1 MMKEWPVV
9 VNDDHIAKVKQ
20 LLAAGA
26 DVNRAPQIHN
36 WSIGN
41 VHAADDYSQWSAL
54 NLTFMWDDLE
64 NNPLQEPHLREST
77 SGNPVNPL
85 QRLFLEAD
93 SSGATSQ
100 LKDLMEEFYG
110 DGLYGVNVAYY
121 CHSCEHPNSLDDN
134 RLSRSDYEYILKK
147 KEKDPECIRL
157 KEAIMLLA
165 EYGAAE
171 ALEMQG
177 SREQRPVPEWA
188 RRAFAL
194 GADIHKVK
202 TTLKA

>member
-1 MMKEWPVV
+1 MKESWPVV

-26 DVNRAPQIHN
+26 DVNRASDQDQD
-36 WSIGN
+36 GF
-41 VHAADDYSQWSAL
+41 SAL
-54 NLTFMWDDLE
+54 NLTFMWNDL
-64 NNPLQEPHLREST
+64 SD
-77 SGNPVNPL
+77 PL
-85 QRLFLEAD
+85 QRLLLEAD

-110 DGLYGVNVAYY
+110 DGFYGVNY
-121 CHSCEHPNSLDDN
+121 SCVM
-134 RLSRSDYEYILKK
+134 EYDGLRGGREYTLKT
-147 KEKDPECIRL
+147 KDTDPKGIRL

-171 ALEMQG
+171 ALDMQG

-194 GADIHKVK
+194 GADLHKVK
-202 TTLKA
+202 AALKA